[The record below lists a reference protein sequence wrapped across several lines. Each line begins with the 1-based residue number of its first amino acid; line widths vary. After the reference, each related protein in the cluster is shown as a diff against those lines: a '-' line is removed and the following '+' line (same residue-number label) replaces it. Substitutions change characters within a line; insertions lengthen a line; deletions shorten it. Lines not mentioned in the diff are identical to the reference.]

1 MRAALIGPGGDVVN
15 VIALP
20 DTWDAATPGSW
31 APPDR
36 QIVKQLPDD
45 SPVAPGWTL
54 TRTGQWR
61 GPTDPAD
68 QADPVAALYARIA
81 ELEALVAQL
90 QATTNPN
97 GEGASA

>member
-20 DTWDAATPGSW
+20 DTWDPASPGAW
-31 APPDR
+31 APPDW
-36 QIVKQLPDD
+36 QTIKPLPAD

-81 ELEALVAQL
+81 ELEAAVASLTAQ
-90 QATTNPN
+90 QN
-97 GEGASA
+97 EGATP